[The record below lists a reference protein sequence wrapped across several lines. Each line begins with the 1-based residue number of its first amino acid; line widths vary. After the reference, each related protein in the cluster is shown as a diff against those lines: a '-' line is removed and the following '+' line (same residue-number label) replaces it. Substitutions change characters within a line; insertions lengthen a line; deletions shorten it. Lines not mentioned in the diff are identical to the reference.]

1 MHDIWLRI
9 MENMVDRISGPLHF
23 RLLLQPV
30 MAAIF
35 AIIAGLKDAREG
47 RAPYFWSLFTD
58 PVNRAEM
65 LKDGWKGV
73 GKVFVLAIVLDVI
86 FQIKVLHFVYPGE
99 AIIVAIAL
107 AILPY
112 LILRGLVTR
121 IAR

>member
-1 MHDIWLRI
+1 
-9 MENMVDRISGPLHF
+9 MVDRISGPLHF